1 MPNWLRWT
9 LVLPA
14 ALAGYVVIQ
23 LVVGLSSESMPLP
36 QVLRDWYSQAM
47 NSIVAPWAFVMI
59 GARTAPVG
67 RALPTGIALA
77 VLYGIFTGVVAALA
91 VMATTLTA
99 PLWWILLSAV
109 AGVVTVVVTCVHI
122 YREDQAHGQFSHD
135 TSETATG

>member
-14 ALAGYVVIQ
+14 AVAGYVAIQ
-23 LVVGLSSESMPLP
+23 FVVGFSSESLPLP
-36 QVLRDWYSQAM
+36 SVLRDWYSQAM

-59 GARTAPVG
+59 GAKTAPVG

-91 VMATTLTA
+91 VVATTLNT
-99 PLWWILLSAV
+99 PLWWILVSGLVSV
-109 AGVVTVVVTCVHI
+109 ITVVVTCVQI
-122 YREDQAHGQFSHD
+122 YRQEHPSGQFSQR
-135 TSETATG
+135 SKTATG